1 MRMNTS
7 FDDSRLRIWGP
18 VVLFVFVALFFRL
31 DWYLNLPLRTV
42 VLNDMI
48 GLSIGIVWWQVA
60 RWVVLRLQVH
70 YPGYPNSR
78 KRLVWLL
85 VLLLVMANLAWLV
98 RQTTRFIFD
107 GQMWYF
113 PHLIEYSRALGMQ
126 FFYHCVYFS
135 IYEGAY
141 VLKEWQKAQLEK
153 DALIKSNLQSQL
165 VSLKNQVS
173 PHFLFNSLNSVSS
186 LITEDPHQAE
196 AFVDELASVYRY
208 LLQAGERELTTLEAE
223 LSFIRSYFYLIKM
236 RYGAGIDVFIDVDAS
251 YLSRLIPPLTL
262 QILIENA
269 LKHNIFLPEQP
280 LRIGIRTVNDGTL
293 RVENTIQRRHVR
305 VETLGVGLANMA
317 IKYKLLDQPTPV
329 IDEQAGWFRVTLP
342 LLTEAQIHFVT

>member
-1 MRMNTS
+1 MNTS
-7 FDDSRLRIWGP
+7 FNDSRLRIWGP

-31 DWYLNLPLRTV
+31 DWYLSLPLRTV
-42 VLNDMI
+42 ILNDMI
-48 GLSIGIVWWQVA
+48 GLSIGVVWWQLA
-60 RWVVLRLQVH
+60 RWVVLRLQAR
-70 YPGYPNSR
+70 YSGYPNSR

-85 VLLLVMANLAWLV
+85 VLLPIMANLAWFI
-98 RQTTRFIFD
+98 RQMTRFLFD
-107 GQMWYF
+107 GHIWYF
-113 PHLIEYSRALGMQ
+113 PHLVEYSRAVGMQ

-153 DALIKSNLQSQL
+153 DALTKSNLQSQL

-173 PHFLFNSLNSVSS
+173 PHFLFNSLNSISS
-186 LITEDPHQAE
+186 LITEDPDQAE

-208 LLQAGERELTTLEAE
+208 LLQAGERELTTLDAE
-223 LSFIRSYFYLIKM
+223 LTFIRSYFYLIKM
-236 RYGAGIDVFIDVDAS
+236 RYGTGIDVSIDVDAV
-251 YLSRLIPPLTL
+251 YYPRLLPPLTL

-280 LRIGIRTVNDGTL
+280 LRIYIQTPSDGTL
-293 RVENTIQRRHVR
+293 RVENTIQRRNVR
-305 VETLGVGLANMA
+305 VETVGIGLANMA

-342 LLTEAQIHFVT
+342 LLTQAQIHFAT